1 MEPVVEKYKVKKDEG
16 PLNEGECVDLI
27 VELSKSYPLT
37 TIIVDG
43 LDECRPKIWKALLTR
58 LKEVLERS
66 DGLVK
71 ILVSSR
77 TDQVIREQIEG
88 DLAEDSPHINV
99 TADKNAEDI
108 RRFVQK
114 EVEKASQPVKRDP
127 ILKQTIIDTLIDRA
141 QGM

>member
-1 MEPVVEKYKVKKDEG
+1 LTALANAAKK
-16 PLNEGECVDLI
+16 I
-27 VELSKSYPLT
+27 S
-37 TIIVDG
+37 
-43 LDECRPKIWKALLTR
+43 KALLTR
-58 LKEVLERS
+58 LKEVLKIS

-77 TDQVIREQIEG
+77 TDQAIREQIEG

-108 RRFVQK
+108 RRFIQ
-114 EVEKASQPVKRDP
+114 EEAEKASQPVKRDP

-141 QGM
+141 